1 MKEDMIKDIINDMR
15 NLAQHTEDIPAHML
29 NYGIE
34 VLANR
39 LERLS
44 CATPETEEKHDLKIG
59 CQPAVY
65 KRGDGHFTAIA
76 HNNQTT
82 TYVMDIKHR
91 HGRVVGQ
98 FLINNKE
105 MLTMEGKSFLRVIRC
120 LASASNAYIAMNQHA
135 AERMRK
141 RRAAKKN
148 NPVNPVNPF

>member
-1 MKEDMIKDIINDMR
+1 MKEDTIKDIIKTAR
-15 NLAQHTEDIPAHML
+15 GFAKQLELLTSHDIKCGFE
-29 NYGIE
+29 NIG
-34 VLANR
+34 NR

-44 CATPETEEKHDLKIG
+44 CATPEAEEKHELKIG

-76 HNNQTT
+76 HNNQMT

-91 HGRVVGQ
+91 DGRVVGQ

-120 LASASNAYIAMNQHA
+120 LASASNAYIAANQHA
-135 AERMRK
+135 ADRR
-141 RRAAKKN
+141 RRAEKKN
-148 NPVNPVNPF
+148 NSVNPV